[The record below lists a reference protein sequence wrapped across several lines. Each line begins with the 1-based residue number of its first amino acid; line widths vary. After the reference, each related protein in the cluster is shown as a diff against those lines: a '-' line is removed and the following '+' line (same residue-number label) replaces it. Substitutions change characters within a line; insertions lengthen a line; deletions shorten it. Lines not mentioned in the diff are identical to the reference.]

1 MTSKAPSGINVFVH
15 EKRGNVAVLFAL
27 MMIPVVGAIG
37 AAVDY
42 ARMLRLKTQLQAVAD
57 AATMAGLKTYR
68 ETGDAEEGRQ
78 RLLAFIDEGLEKD
91 GMTRAREADE
101 EGADLM
107 GGTRRQGRIVVV
119 SDAVIN
125 TENSTVKPVL
135 ATTIETPFMSFLG
148 VEQLPVEVYT
158 GGAVAASSIT
168 GTKAIEVS
176 VMLDVSGSM
185 GGDKIDD
192 MKLAAGDFIDIILPD
207 GVEVDNRRIGLVP
220 FSQYV
225 NAGSYA
231 SAATGLA
238 PTLQVQTGTQTTG
251 VVFSATEFDW
261 LSLNQCRNRVRD
273 TTAFGNYSGNDAR
286 QYCISNFESRRY
298 FGWIQYRT
306 PELVEE
312 SVPVYA
318 TRNLRTCVTER
329 QGFNAYNDVAV
340 GPNSYVGPM
349 NPNSG
354 TESQYSSSGGCSI
367 PVIKTLST
375 DKVDLKAHVSSLT
388 AGGLTAGHV
397 GTAWAYYML
406 SPVWNSFW
414 NYEEPLANY
423 GDTETI
429 KAAVLMTDGEYNS
442 SVTST
447 TASNQ
452 AKAICQKMKDDG
464 ITVYT
469 IGFDMSTNVNDPTR
483 QTLVECASPG
493 QYYFPYDGDQLREA
507 FQQIGNSLVAIS
519 TRTSDGSH
527 VIIQE

>member
-15 EKRGNVAVLFAL
+15 EKRCNVAVLFAL

-42 ARMLRLKTQLQAVAD
+42 ARMLRLKTQLQTVAD

-91 GMTRAREADE
+91 GMTRARKADE

-158 GGAVAASSIT
+158 GVAVAASSIT

-192 MKLAAGDFIDIILPD
+192 MNLAAGDFIDIILPD
-207 GVEVDNRRIGLVP
+207 GVEMDNRRIGLVP

-238 PTLQVQTGTQTTG
+238 PTLQVETGTQTTG
-251 VVFSATEFDW
+251 VVFSAAEFDW

-273 TTAFGNYSGNDAR
+273 TTKFGNYSSNEAR
-286 QYCISNFESRRY
+286 Q
-298 FGWIQYRT
+298 
-306 PELVEE
+306 
-312 SVPVYA
+312 
-318 TRNLRTCVTER
+318 
-329 QGFNAYNDVAV
+329 
-340 GPNSYVGPM
+340 
-349 NPNSG
+349 
-354 TESQYSSSGGCSI
+354 
-367 PVIKTLST
+367 
-375 DKVDLKAHVSSLT
+375 
-388 AGGLTAGHV
+388 
-397 GTAWAYYML
+397 
-406 SPVWNSFW
+406 
-414 NYEEPLANY
+414 
-423 GDTETI
+423 
-429 KAAVLMTDGEYNS
+429 
-442 SVTST
+442 
-447 TASNQ
+447 
-452 AKAICQKMKDDG
+452 
-464 ITVYT
+464 
-469 IGFDMSTNVNDPTR
+469 
-483 QTLVECASPG
+483 
-493 QYYFPYDGDQLREA
+493 
-507 FQQIGNSLVAIS
+507 
-519 TRTSDGSH
+519 
-527 VIIQE
+527 

>member
-42 ARMLRLKTQLQAVAD
+42 ARMLRLKTQLQTVAD

-273 TTAFGNYSGNDAR
+273 TTTFGNYSNNEAR
-286 QYCISNFESRRY
+286 QYCISNFESRRVFRIDPVSDAGARRRVRPGLCDPQSSHVRHGAAGLQRLHRCRRGSELLRRAY
-298 FGWIQYRT
+298 ESELGHRKPVLFVGWMFHSCHQD
-306 PELVEE
+306 
-312 SVPVYA
+312 A
-318 TRNLRTCVTER
+318 QHR
-329 QGFNAYNDVAV
+329 QG
-340 GPNSYVGPM
+340 
-349 NPNSG
+349 
-354 TESQYSSSGGCSI
+354 
-367 PVIKTLST
+367 
-375 DKVDLKAHVSSLT
+375 
-388 AGGLTAGHV
+388 
-397 GTAWAYYML
+397 
-406 SPVWNSFW
+406 
-414 NYEEPLANY
+414 
-423 GDTETI
+423 
-429 KAAVLMTDGEYNS
+429 
-442 SVTST
+442 
-447 TASNQ
+447 
-452 AKAICQKMKDDG
+452 
-464 ITVYT
+464 
-469 IGFDMSTNVNDPTR
+469 
-483 QTLVECASPG
+483 
-493 QYYFPYDGDQLREA
+493 
-507 FQQIGNSLVAIS
+507 
-519 TRTSDGSH
+519 
-527 VIIQE
+527 